1 MAKMTADEKMAHG
14 LLVQQI
20 IEQAGMIRTYRALR
34 ITVAVMPAIGNT
46 MRARYVRVSVAQCSE
61 QDKFKRKRGEL
72 IAAER
77 MLEGQF
83 FSVPLD
89 GRTLSEIAD
98 LVAEFLGTW
107 E

>member
-20 IEQAGMIRTYRALR
+20 IEQAGIVQAYRALR
-34 ITVAVMPAIGNT
+34 ITVAVVPAIGNT
-46 MRARYVRVSVAQCSE
+46 ERARYARVSVAQCSE

-77 MLEGQF
+77 LIDGQF
-83 FSVPLD
+83 FSVPVD
-89 GRTLSEIAD
+89 GRELWEIAD
-98 LVAEFLGTW
+98 AVAEFLGG
-107 E
+107 